1 MEETLRTFVQDHLY
15 LHVVLVAVSVA
26 AMLGAMAVDLVT
38 GVRKAR
44 QNGVATTSKGLKK
57 TADKAVKYFTPYIV
71 LVCADLICSV
81 VISFPVFSMIWAAY
95 CVCCEFRSVR
105 EKAWQKAEI
114 EAAAKTLSVIIENKD
129 ELAAAAAKIILGN
142 TQTPTNKDI
151 NDVKDL
157 KAPTKTRKS
166 NAKTYKNISR
176 SSGANNGI

>member
-1 MEETLRTFVQDHLY
+1 MEETLRTFLHDHLY

-71 LVCADLICSV
+71 LVCADLICSI

-114 EAAAKTLSVIIENKD
+114 EAAAKTLSVIIENKE
-129 ELAAAAAKIILGN
+129 ELAATAAKILLGN
-142 TQTPTNKDI
+142 DGTMNKDI
-151 NDVKDL
+151 KDFNDL
-157 KAPTKTRKS
+157 KDPTTKKRKS
-166 NAKTYKNISR
+166 NAKTDKNISR